1 MQRLLAIAARIDVW
15 NARISRA
22 VGWLLLVMVLVGAYN
37 AVARYLERDAGLQLS
52 SNALLELQWY
62 LFGLAFLFGAPHAL
76 KLGAHVRVDVL
87 YGGLSER
94 LRHHIDLWGSVLLL
108 IPSCACAV
116 WLSADFAIDSW
127 RGDEWSNDPGG
138 LPRWP
143 IKPAIPL
150 AFALLLL
157 QGVSEAIKRW
167 AVLRGAATADE
178 LGLHAHVEGGD
189 DAR

>member
-1 MQRLLAIAARIDVW
+1 MQGLLSIAARIDAW
-15 NARISRA
+15 NRRVSVV
-22 VGWLLLVMVLVGAYN
+22 VGWLLLLMVLVGAYN
-37 AVARYLERDAGLQLS
+37 AIARYLERDAGLQLS

-62 LFGLAFLFGAPHAL
+62 LFGTAFLFGAPHAL
-76 KLGAHVRVDVL
+76 KQGAHVRVDVL
-87 YGGLSER
+87 YGGLAER
-94 LRHHIDLWGSVLLL
+94 TRHWIDLCGAVLFL
-108 IPSCACAV
+108 IPACACAV
-116 WLSADFAIDSW
+116 WLSVDFVVDSW

-167 AVLRGAATADE
+167 AVLRGVATAAQLE
-178 LGLHAHVEGGD
+178 LHAHVEGGD
-189 DAR
+189 DDR